1 MPDESGDPRG
11 ASARRRRRATRIVL
25 LSGLLLLVV
34 TGVAG
39 WIYWH
44 RGFASAEEIADME
57 ARVERGLWE
66 ARSARCERP
75 VLRGS
80 AIEGDGTAAFLALFD
95 PHGRFADCADVFTDP
110 TVTESLLLDG
120 HELEL
125 PEEGSEPSD
134 EPETPPTVE
143 PNALSPPW
151 GYRALARPLHRTPL
165 ASETRVMRACEG
177 LDVELQRIVQHAS
190 VCTPSPL
197 GDGRFDEPE
206 GWGLVPLI
214 RLVKAAVVIARD
226 HIRRGEHRHGVEL
239 LLDLVRLGTD
249 MQRGRPWLLV
259 AMMGSA
265 AVNVASAH
273 LISVLQWDLPWTP
286 EELAD
291 LERQARLLA
300 TDPPRTEQACADEQL
315 FTAMSALREMGWEE
329 PPELRGTLST
339 QSSIPEDRSGPD
351 PVSAMLAAASD
362 LHRHFDGLCLGASTR
377 AECLTAMERA
387 VADAEA
393 HAREE
398 GVLGRYVPQLD
409 HASLRAQLVSAS
421 VASYSGYLVRG
432 LRGEALVRALPAL
445 FVHRRLAITDGRC
458 PDAARLEAALAP
470 LGLEAGFGGRFEVFE
485 TGLAYRPLEVSAP
498 SWLGP
503 PPPERVRLPL
513 FQLYCPPF
521 PVLDVALPDVAPQ
534 TEADV
539 APESEVPSEP

>member
-11 ASARRRRRATRIVL
+11 ASAPRRRRSTRFVL
-25 LSGLLLLVV
+25 LSGLFVLAV

-44 RGFASAEEIADME
+44 RGFASAKEIANME
-57 ARVERGLWE
+57 ARLERGLRE

-80 AIEGDGTAAFLALFD
+80 AIEGDGTADFLALFD
-95 PHGRFADCADVFTDP
+95 PHGRFADCADVFADP
-110 TVTESLLLDG
+110 TVTESVMLPG

-143 PNALSPPW
+143 PDALSPPW
-151 GYRALARPLHRTPL
+151 EYLPLGRPLHRTPL
-165 ASETRVMRACEG
+165 ASEVRAMSACEG

-190 VCTPSPL
+190 VCTPSPF
-197 GDGRFDEPE
+197 GDGRFDEGPD
-206 GWGLVPLI
+206 GWGLIPLI
-214 RLVKAAVVIARD
+214 RLVKAAVVLARD
-226 HIRRGEHRHGVEL
+226 HIRRGEHRRGVEL

-259 AMMGSA
+259 AMVGAA

-300 TDPPRTEQACADEQL
+300 TEPPRTEQACADEQL

-351 PVSAMLAAASD
+351 PVSATLAAVSD
-362 LHRHFDGLCLGASTR
+362 VHRHFDELCVGTSTR
-377 AECLTAMERA
+377 AECLAAMERA
-387 VADAEA
+387 VDDAEA

-421 VASYSGYLVRG
+421 VASYRGYLVRG

-445 FVHRRLAITDGRC
+445 FVHRRLAVTDGRC

-485 TGLAYRPLEVSAP
+485 TGLAYRPLAISAP

-503 PPPERVRLPL
+503 PPPARVRLQL
-513 FQLYCPPF
+513 FELYCPPF
-521 PVLDVALPDVAPQ
+521 PVLEEALPDPAPVA
-534 TEADV
+534 AGDV
-539 APESEVPSEP
+539 PDEP